1 MKKRIFAGALSAI
14 LAAALL
20 VSSLSAADIKFTT
33 KSVTKAPVA
42 DGSITSAEYGGN
54 APIVFDG
61 SGKNTESGW
70 DAKTNWAKQNIKLY
84 YTWDKANLYVGI
96 TVEGETTGD
105 QAFKALADQKDTS
118 CIWSQ
123 GDLVQLGFNPGMII
137 SGCEPLYFCIGFTA
151 DGKPIVHCDAYQS
164 EENGKQ
170 TFYIRDDSKIKGY
183 SKKYSAD
190 GINYA
195 CELNIPWD
203 MIFVKGANRSSQ
215 GAKVFDMT
223 GEPKKLGD
231 GYELPILLLYRDVGA
246 KTTYRTA
253 AKSTNYSSD
262 AKDMFPLKLVLKEAA
277 PAQTT
282 TPTTAPATAD
292 AASLAVFAALASA
305 AAAAV
310 VLKKR
315 K

>member
-137 SGCEPLYFCIGFTA
+137 SGCEPLYFCVGFTA
-151 DGKPIVHCDAYQS
+151 DGKPIVHCDAYQN
-164 EENGKQ
+164 EADGKQ

-203 MIFVKGANRSSQ
+203 MIFVKGANRTKQ

-223 GEPKKLGD
+223 GEAKKLGD
-231 GYELPILLLYRDVGA
+231 GYELPILLLYRDKSGA
-246 KTTYRTA
+246 TYRTA
-253 AKSTNYSSD
+253 AKSTNYSWD

-277 PAQTT
+277 PAQTA
-282 TPTTAPATAD
+282 APATAD

>member
-1 MKKRIFAGALSAI
+1 MKKHIFAGTLSAI
-14 LAAALL
+14 LTAALL
-20 VSSLSAADIKFTT
+20 VSSVTAADIKFTT
-33 KSVTKAPVA
+33 KSTAKAPVA
-42 DGSITSAEYGGN
+42 DGNITSAEYGGN

-61 SGKNTESGW
+61 SGKNTESGNN
-70 DAKTNWAKQNIKLY
+70 ANTTWATQNIKVY

-105 QAFKALADQKDTS
+105 QAFKPLADQADTS

-137 SGCEPLYFCIGFTA
+137 AGSQPLYFCVGFTA
-151 DGKPIVHCDAYQS
+151 DSEPIVHLDAFQN
-164 EENGKQ
+164 EADGKQ
-170 TFYIRDDSKIKGY
+170 TFYDRDDKIKGY

-203 MIFVKGANRSSQ
+203 KIFVKGANRSNQ

-223 GEPKKLGD
+223 GEAAKLGD
-231 GYELPILLLYRDVGA
+231 GYELPIMFLYKDKSGN
-246 KTTYRTA
+246 TYRTA
-253 AKSTNYSSD
+253 AKSTNYSWE
-262 AKDMFPLKLVLKEAA
+262 AQDMFPLKLVLKDATPKASAA
-277 PAQTT
+277 TVD
-282 TPTTAPATAD
+282 AT
-292 AASLAVFAALASA
+292 SLAVFAALASA

-310 VLKKR
+310 VQRKR